1 MTLRSSSVLRPARG
15 LRRLFTMFLLSSALL
30 TAGCATGPEQTV
42 DGPPLTPDEQRLRQ
56 QADAYNET
64 VIEGAIVGALVG
76 ALAGALIGGDAR
88 GAAIGAGAG
97 AALGGGAGA
106 YLGQKQRQYSNDEQR
121 LESITADVQAD
132 NERTANILASARKV
146 ISADKEKIK
155 RIDQQLASGQIDLA
169 QARNQMKTVDDNKA
183 YLETTIANLKT
194 KREQW
199 WQVANQSRGQGNPK
213 QVAEMETEIKE
224 MERQIAALESELD
237 SLVERRRISRV

>member
-1 MTLRSSSVLRPARG
+1 MTVLNSGVLRRAAA
-15 LRRLFTMFLLSSALL
+15 TVLLSSALL
-30 TAGCATGPEQTV
+30 TAGCATGPEQTA
-42 DGPPLTPDEQRLRQ
+42 GRPSLTPDEQRLRQ

-106 YLGQKQRQYSNDEQR
+106 YMGQKQRQYANEEQR
-121 LESITADVQAD
+121 LESITADVRAD

-155 RIDQQLASGQIDLA
+155 RIDQQLAAGQINLA
-169 QARNQMKTVDDNKA
+169 QAKQQMKSVDDNRK
-183 YLETTIANLKT
+183 YLESTIANLKT

-199 WQVANQSRGQGNPK
+199 WNVANQARAQGNPK
-213 QVAEMETEIKE
+213 QVKEMETEIKKL
-224 MERQIAALESELD
+224 ERQIAALEQELD

>member
-1 MTLRSSSVLRPARG
+1 MVLPFFAVRQSARV
-15 LRRLFTMFLLSSALL
+15 LKRFSTVSLLSFALL
-30 TAGCATGPEQTV
+30 AAGCATGPEQTAG
-42 DGPPLTPDEQRLRQ
+42 GPPLTPDEQRLRQ

-88 GAAIGAGAG
+88 GAAIGAGA
-97 AALGGGAGA
+97 
-106 YLGQKQRQYSNDEQR
+106 YLGQKQRQYSNEEQR

-169 QARNQMKTVDDNKA
+169 QARDQMKTVDDNKA
-183 YLETTIANLKT
+183 YLESTIANLKT

-199 WQVANQSRGQGNPK
+199 WQVANQSRAQGNPK
-213 QVAEMETEIKE
+213 QVAEMETEIKK